1 MNRFGLFS
9 AAGLLAGGVLLSAQS
24 TAIPAPRRGGGDSVT
39 GAFEGWY
46 YNPDGSRSFL
56 VGYYNRNS
64 QQELDIPV
72 GPNNRIE
79 PGGPDMGQPTHF
91 LAGRQWGMF
100 VVNAPKE
107 FKPADSYVW
116 TIVANG
122 QSTSIPL
129 RLTPDYVMSPFAE
142 IAVGNTPPVLKFDPA
157 GKPVQGPL
165 AMLSTAPTLTATA
178 ATPLPLQVWVTDD
191 MKYTS
196 GTNAPPTGSR
206 SPVTVRWTKY
216 RGPGVVTFDKARPE
230 LQKLPGGTAPFS
242 GKADTTA
249 KFAEPG
255 DYVLHVTG
263 NDYSGDGG
271 GGFGC
276 CWTTSLI
283 KVSVKP

>member
-1 MNRFGLFS
+1 VNRFGLLC
-9 AAGLLAGGVLLSAQS
+9 AAGLLAGGVFVSAQS
-24 TAIPAPRRGGGDSVT
+24 TAVPAPRRGAGDSIT
-39 GAFEGWY
+39 GAYEGWY
-46 YNPDGSRSFL
+46 YNPDGSRTFL

-64 QQELDIPV
+64 QQELDIPI

-91 LAGRQWGMF
+91 LPGRQWGMF
-100 VVNAPKE
+100 TVNAPKE

-122 QSTSIPL
+122 QSMSIPL
-129 RLTPDYVMSPFAE
+129 RLNADYVMSPFTE

-157 GKPVQGPL
+157 GKGVQGPMANL
-165 AMLSTAPTLTATA
+165 ASATSMTASVSA
-178 ATPLPLQVWVTDD
+178 PLPLHLWVSDD
-191 MKYTS
+191 MKFTS
-196 GTNAPPTGSR
+196 GTNAPPAGSR
-206 SPVTVRWTKY
+206 SPASVRWTKY
-216 RGPGVVTFDKARPE
+216 RGPGAVTFDKARPE
-230 LQKLPGGTAPFS
+230 LQKLPAGGAPFNA
-242 GKADTTA
+242 KADATA

-276 CWTTSLI
+276 CWTTAVL
-283 KVSVKP
+283 KVAVTP

>member
-1 MNRFGLFS
+1 MNRFGLLC
-9 AAGLLAGGVLLSAQS
+9 AAGLLAGGVFVSAQS
-24 TAIPAPRRGGGDSVT
+24 TAVPAPRRGAGDSIT
-39 GAFEGWY
+39 GAYEGWY
-46 YNPDGSRSFL
+46 YNPDGSRTFL

-64 QQELDIPV
+64 QQELDIPI

-91 LAGRQWGMF
+91 LPGRQWGMF
-100 VVNAPKE
+100 TVNAPKE

-122 QSTSIPL
+122 QSMSIPL
-129 RLTPDYVMSPFAE
+129 RLNADYVMSPFTE

-157 GKPVQGPL
+157 GKGVQGPMANL
-165 AMLSTAPTLTATA
+165 AA
-178 ATPLPLQVWVTDD
+178 ATSMTASVSAPLPLHLWVSDD
-191 MKYTS
+191 MKFTS
-196 GTNAPPTGSR
+196 GTNAPPAGSR
-206 SPVTVRWTKY
+206 SPASVRWTKY
-216 RGPGVVTFDKARPE
+216 RGPGAVTFDKARPE
-230 LQKLPGGTAPFS
+230 LQKLPAGGAPFNA
-242 GKADTTA
+242 KADVTA

-276 CWTTSLI
+276 CWTTALV